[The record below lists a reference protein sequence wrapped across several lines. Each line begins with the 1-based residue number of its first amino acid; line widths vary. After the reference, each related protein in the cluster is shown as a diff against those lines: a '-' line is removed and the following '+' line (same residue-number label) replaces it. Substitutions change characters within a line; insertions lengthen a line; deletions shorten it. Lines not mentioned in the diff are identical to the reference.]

1 MWMPAAITCGVLVL
15 ACLAIARMAHTVEQR
30 LIDVDLAQLGDAGHR
45 TARSDDQTGGDHD
58 QRAERLRS
66 IANHHRVADYLII
79 AVLGI
84 VVVNAVLYVMW
95 VLPAVLSLPVI
106 LLLLV
111 LAVTA
116 AWVVR
121 RTPSYDM
128 IAAGAADP
136 DLGSDR

>member
-15 ACLAIARMAHTVEQR
+15 ACLAIARMARTVEQR
-30 LIDVDLAQLGDAGHR
+30 LIDVDLAYLDEADHR
-45 TARSDDQTGGDHD
+45 TARTDDQAAGDHD

-84 VVVNAVLYVMW
+84 VVANAVLYVVW
-95 VLPAVLSLPVI
+95 VVPAVLSLPVI

-116 AWVVR
+116 VWVVR
-121 RTPSYDM
+121 RTPSYDA
-128 IAAGAADP
+128 IAAGTDP
-136 DLGSDR
+136 DLGPAR